1 MTMKNLY
8 NLILISIILI
18 ACENSAQNLSSTDPV
33 VVGSFKN
40 DAGKTVPITL
50 GELSNQQIWLDYIKA
65 HNEKDLKKIA
75 EINAKKWEGYTAD
88 GSVAK
93 GNDTHIAILDNWFK
107 NESPRW
113 EVRWMIANSAENENG
128 EIEEWLTTGNDF
140 YNVDAN
146 GNDIFEYN
154 VHDVQFKDG
163 KIIRVNVYSRAK
175 EQGLIEYNY
184 QLKKLDSKE
193 FSY

>member
-1 MTMKNLY
+1 MNLT
-8 NLILISIILI
+8 IISLLLFSCDKKPNNSNNPVII
-18 ACENSAQNLSSTDPV
+18 
-33 VVGSFKN
+33 GSYKN
-40 DAGKTVPITL
+40 DAGKIVPITV
-50 GELSNQQIWLDYIKA
+50 GEVTNQQIWLDYIKA
-65 HNEKDLKKIA
+65 HNEKDLEKIA
-75 EINAKKWEGYTAD
+75 EINSEKWEGYTAD
-88 GSVAK
+88 GSVGK

-113 EVRWMIANSAENENG
+113 DVRWMIANSSENEDG

-140 YNVDAN
+140 YNVGAD

-184 QLKKLDSKE
+184 QLRKLDTKE

>member
-1 MTMKNLY
+1 MKYIFNLT
-8 NLILISIILI
+8 IILLLLFS
-18 ACENSAQNLSSTDPV
+18 CDNTPTNSNVPV
-33 VVGSFKN
+33 VIGSYKN
-40 DAGKTVPITL
+40 DAGKIVPITV
-50 GELSNQQIWLDYIKA
+50 GEVTNQQIWLDYIKA
-65 HNEKDLKKIA
+65 HNEKDLEKIA
-75 EINAKKWEGYTAD
+75 EINSEKWEGYTAD
-88 GSVAK
+88 GSVGK

-113 EVRWMIANSAENENG
+113 EVRWMIANSSENEDG

-140 YNVDAN
+140 YNVDAD
-146 GNDIFEYN
+146 GNNIFEYN

-163 KIIRVNVYSRAK
+163 KIVRVNVYSREK

-184 QLKKLDSKE
+184 QLRKLDAKE

>member
-1 MTMKNLY
+1 MKYILNLT
-8 NLILISIILI
+8 IISLLLFSCDKKPNNSNNPVII
-18 ACENSAQNLSSTDPV
+18 
-33 VVGSFKN
+33 GSYKN
-40 DAGKTVPITL
+40 DAGKIVPITV
-50 GELSNQQIWLDYIKA
+50 GEITNQQIWLDYIKA
-65 HNEKDLKKIA
+65 HNEKDLEKIA
-75 EINAKKWEGYTAD
+75 EINSEKWEGYTAD
-88 GSVAK
+88 GSVGK

-113 EVRWMIANSAENENG
+113 DVRWMIANSSENENG

-140 YNVDAN
+140 YNVDAD

-184 QLKKLDSKE
+184 QLRKLDTKE

>member
-1 MTMKNLY
+1 MKYIFNLT
-8 NLILISIILI
+8 IILLLLFS
-18 ACENSAQNLSSTDPV
+18 CDNTPTNSNVPV
-33 VVGSFKN
+33 VIGSYKN
-40 DAGKTVPITL
+40 DAGKIVPITV
-50 GELSNQQIWLDYIKA
+50 GEVTNQQIWLDYIKA
-65 HNEKDLKKIA
+65 HNEKDLEKIA
-75 EINAKKWEGYTAD
+75 EINSEKWEGYTAD
-88 GSVAK
+88 GSVGK

-113 EVRWMIANSAENENG
+113 EVRWMIANSTENEDG

-140 YNVDAN
+140 YNVDAD
-146 GNDIFEYN
+146 GNNIFEYN

-163 KIIRVNVYSRAK
+163 KIVRVNVYSREK

-184 QLKKLDSKE
+184 QLRKLDAKE